1 MESLPT
7 PFLQTGQGNFPSTV
21 TFPAF
26 SPLIIVFIL
35 VTYTLNPFDTSA
47 SFLACSHPF
56 RLSSVSLINV
66 KSSAQSSF
74 SGHHGPISGDSASS
88 TMIKNTEP

>member
-56 RLSSVSLINV
+56 RLSSVSLM
-66 KSSAQSSF
+66 SSHQHKAVFLDIMAQF
-74 SGHHGPISGDSASS
+74 LEIVPLAL
-88 TMIKNTEP
+88 